1 MLNRT
6 MRGSFWQSPDAE
18 NIGKQAKENGAPDE
32 SKATASGS
40 GHPAETAGFNTA
52 GNGAGASATAPST
65 APSTELDPEINQ
77 LQTEL
82 ATLKTK
88 LAETHDRML
97 RVAADADNARKR
109 WDKERD
115 ELRKYAIADF
125 ARELLPV
132 IDAFDKAMALVEIAP
147 ISSETD
153 EGKALASI
161 IEGVQIASKVF
172 NDSVKKHGIERV
184 PGKGQAFNPE
194 YHNAI
199 ARAVDPSVSV
209 DMVLEEFVSGY
220 KIGERVLRTA
230 MVKVATKD

>member
-18 NIGKQAKENGAPDE
+18 NIGKQAKENGALDE
-32 SKATASGS
+32 STATASGS
-40 GHPAETAGFNTA
+40 GHPAETADFNAA
-52 GNGAGASATAPST
+52 GNAAGASATGM
-65 APSTELDPEINQ
+65 DPEVTQ

-172 NDSVKKHGIERV
+172 NDSVKKHGIERL

-199 ARAVDPSVSV
+199 ARAVDPSVTV

>member
-1 MLNRT
+1 MLNST

-18 NIGKQAKENGAPDE
+18 NVGKQAKENGSPDE
-32 SKATASGS
+32 STATASGN
-40 GHPAETAGFNTA
+40 GHPAETADLNSVGTS
-52 GNGAGASATAPST
+52 AGASAI
-65 APSTELDPEINQ
+65 EMDPELNQ

-109 WDKERD
+109 WDKERE

-132 IDAFDKAMALVEIAP
+132 IDAFDKAMALVEITP

-199 ARAVDPSVSV
+199 ARTVDPSVTV

>member
-1 MLNRT
+1 MLKSR
-6 MRGSFWQSPDAE
+6 MRESFWQSPDPE

-32 SKATASGS
+32 STATASGN
-40 GHPAETAGFNTA
+40 GHPAENADFNTA
-52 GNGAGASATAPST
+52 GSAAGASATGM
-65 APSTELDPEINQ
+65 DPEVTQ

-82 ATLKTK
+82 STVKTK

-199 ARAVDPSVSV
+199 ARAVDPSVTV